1 MTVPALLRTNLF
13 LYLDAMPEYIYKA
26 TDSLGKVV
34 EGIMSA
40 PEEATLV
47 SKLHTMGYMP
57 IKISPSTTGQKLS
70 LSMKFSVPLPF
81 SAISGAD
88 LLAFTQEL
96 STLIKAGL
104 PLDRTLSIM
113 VEITENEKLKKVV
126 QEILKD
132 VRGGRSF
139 SDALAQHPRFF
150 DRLYVNMVKAGE
162 AGGVLDIVLERLV
175 DFLQRSQQLKS
186 TILNAMIYPIILIS
200 VMAIVIIVMLMFVIP
215 RFTMIFETM
224 GKTIPLPTQIL
235 LSSSEV
241 IKNFW
246 WLILAVVIIITIL
259 FQRYRNTEQGRLNWD
274 TFKLK
279 LPLLSDLILKIEV
292 ARFSRTLGTLINS
305 GVPLLGALTIV
316 KEVIKNVVVSNSIS
330 DISKGAKEGKGVS
343 APMRAAGIFPSLAMH
358 MIRVGE
364 ETGRLDEMLIRV
376 ADTYDVDIQNTVKR
390 FISALEPLL
399 ILVMSF
405 LVAFIVLSI
414 IWAILSINDVTF

>member
-1 MTVPALLRTNLF
+1 
-13 LYLDAMPEYIYKA
+13 MPEYIYKA

-40 PEEATLV
+40 PEEATIV
-47 SKLHTMGYMP
+47 SKLHTMGYVP
-57 IKISPSTTGQKLS
+57 IKISPSSTGQKLS

-81 SAISGAD
+81 RAISGAD

-104 PLDRTLSIM
+104 PLDRTLSIL

-139 SDALAQHPRFF
+139 SDALALHPRFF

-215 RFTMIFETM
+215 RFTMIFESM

-235 LSSSEV
+235 LSSSEF

-343 APMRAAGIFPSLAMH
+343 APMRTAGIFPSLAMH

>member
-1 MTVPALLRTNLF
+1 
-13 LYLDAMPEYIYKA
+13 MPEYIYKA
-26 TDSLGKVV
+26 ADSLGKVV
-34 EGIMSA
+34 EGVMSA

-57 IKISPSTTGQKLS
+57 IKISPSSTGQKLS

-81 SAISGAD
+81 SAISGAE

-113 VEITENEKLKKVV
+113 VEITGTEKLKKVV
-126 QEILKD
+126 QEVLKD

-139 SDALAQHPRFF
+139 SDALALHPRVF

-175 DFLQRSQQLKS
+175 DFQQRSQQLKS
-186 TILNAMIYPIILIS
+186 TVLNAMIYPIILIS

-215 RFTMIFETM
+215 RFSMIFETM

-235 LSSSEV
+235 LSSSQF
-241 IKNFW
+241 IQNFW
-246 WLILAVVIIITIL
+246 WLILAVVIIISVI

-279 LPLLSDLILKIEV
+279 LPLLRDLILKIEV

-343 APMRAAGIFPSLAMH
+343 APMRVVGIFPSLAMH

-364 ETGRLDEMLIRV
+364 ETGKLDEMLIRV
-376 ADTYDVDIQNTVKR
+376 ADTYDEEVQNTTKR
-390 FISALEPLL
+390 FISALEPVL
-399 ILVMSF
+399 ILVMAL
-405 LVAFIVLSI
+405 LVGFIVLSL
-414 IWAILSINDVTF
+414 IWAILGINDIAF

>member
-1 MTVPALLRTNLF
+1 
-13 LYLDAMPEYIYKA
+13 MPEYIYKA
-26 TDSLGKVV
+26 ADSLGKVV

-57 IKISPSTTGQKLS
+57 IKISPSSTGQKLS

-81 SAISGAD
+81 STVSGAN

-104 PLDRTLSIM
+104 PLDRTLSIL
-113 VEITENEKLKKVV
+113 VEITENEKLKNVV
-126 QEILKD
+126 QEVLKD

-139 SDALAQHPRFF
+139 SDALALHPRVF

-175 DFLQRSQQLKS
+175 DFQQRAQQLKS
-186 TILNAMIYPIILIS
+186 TVLNAMIYPIILVS

-235 LSSSEV
+235 LSSSEF
-241 IKNFW
+241 IQSFW
-246 WLILAVVIIITIL
+246 WLILAVVIIISVL
-259 FQRYRNTEQGRLNWD
+259 FQRYRNTEKGRLNWD
-274 TFKLK
+274 SFKLK
-279 LPLLSDLILKIEV
+279 LPLLRDLILKIEV

-316 KEVIKNVVVSNSIS
+316 KEVIKNVVVTNSIS

-343 APMRAAGIFPSLAMH
+343 APMRVVGIFPSLAMH

-364 ETGRLDEMLIRV
+364 ETGKLDEMLIRV
-376 ADTYDVDIQNTVKR
+376 ADTYDEEVQNTTKR
-390 FISALEPLL
+390 FISALEPVL
-399 ILVMSF
+399 ILVMAL
-405 LVAFIVLSI
+405 LVGFIVMSL
-414 IWAILSINDVTF
+414 IWAILGINDIAL

>member
-1 MTVPALLRTNLF
+1 
-13 LYLDAMPEYIYKA
+13 MPEYIYKA
-26 TDSLGKVV
+26 ADSLGKVV

-57 IKISPSTTGQKLS
+57 IKISPSSTGQKLS

-81 SAISGAD
+81 STISGAN

-104 PLDRTLSIM
+104 PLDRTLSIL
-113 VEITENEKLKKVV
+113 VEITENEKLKNVV
-126 QEILKD
+126 QEVLKD

-139 SDALAQHPRFF
+139 SDALALHPRVF

-175 DFLQRSQQLKS
+175 DFQQRAQQLKS
-186 TILNAMIYPIILIS
+186 TVLNAMIYPIILVS

-235 LSSSEV
+235 LSSSEF
-241 IKNFW
+241 IQSFW
-246 WLILAVVIIITIL
+246 WLILAVVIIISVL
-259 FQRYRNTEQGRLNWD
+259 FQRYRNTEKGRLNWD
-274 TFKLK
+274 SFKLK
-279 LPLLSDLILKIEV
+279 LPLLRDLILKIEV

-316 KEVIKNVVVSNSIS
+316 KEVIKNVVVTNSIS

-343 APMRAAGIFPSLAMH
+343 APMRVVGVFPSLAMH

-364 ETGRLDEMLIRV
+364 ETGKLDEMLIRV
-376 ADTYDVDIQNTVKR
+376 ADTYDEEVQNTTKR
-390 FISALEPLL
+390 FISALEPVL
-399 ILVMSF
+399 ILVMAL
-405 LVAFIVLSI
+405 LVGFIVMSL
-414 IWAILSINDVTF
+414 IWAILGINDIAL

>member
-1 MTVPALLRTNLF
+1 
-13 LYLDAMPEYIYKA
+13 MPEYIYKA

-47 SKLHTMGYMP
+47 SKLHNMGYMP
-57 IKISPSTTGQKLS
+57 FKISPSSTGQKLS

-81 SAISGAD
+81 SAISGSD

-104 PLDRTLSIM
+104 PLDRALSIL

-126 QEILKD
+126 QEVLKD

-175 DFLQRSQQLKS
+175 DFQQRSQQLKS

-215 RFTMIFETM
+215 RFTMIFATM

-235 LSSSEV
+235 LSSSEF
-241 IKNFW
+241 IQNFW
-246 WLILAVVIIITIL
+246 WLILAVVIIISVL

-343 APMRAAGIFPSLAMH
+343 APMRVVGIFPSLAMH

-364 ETGRLDEMLIRV
+364 ETGKLDEMLIRV
-376 ADTYDVDIQNTVKR
+376 ADTYDEEVQNTTKR
-390 FISALEPLL
+390 FISALEPVL
-399 ILVMSF
+399 ILVMAL
-405 LVAFIVLSI
+405 LVGFIVLSL
-414 IWAILSINDVTF
+414 IWAILGINDIAF

>member
-1 MTVPALLRTNLF
+1 
-13 LYLDAMPEYIYKA
+13 MPEYIYKA
-26 TDSLGKVV
+26 ADSLGKVV

-57 IKISPSTTGQKLS
+57 IKISPSSTGQKLS

-81 SAISGAD
+81 STVSGAN

-104 PLDRTLSIM
+104 PLDRTLSIL
-113 VEITENEKLKKVV
+113 VEITENEKLKNVV
-126 QEILKD
+126 QEVLKD

-139 SDALAQHPRFF
+139 SDALALHPRVF

-175 DFLQRSQQLKS
+175 DFQQRAQQLKS
-186 TILNAMIYPIILIS
+186 TVLNAMIYPIILVS

-235 LSSSEV
+235 LSSSEF
-241 IKNFW
+241 IQGFW
-246 WLILAVVIIITIL
+246 WLILAVVIIISVL
-259 FQRYRNTEQGRLNWD
+259 FQRYRNTEKGRLNWD
-274 TFKLK
+274 SFKLK
-279 LPLLSDLILKIEV
+279 LPLLRDLILKIEV

-316 KEVIKNVVVSNSIS
+316 KEVIKNVVVTNSIS

-343 APMRAAGIFPSLAMH
+343 APMRVVGIFPSLAMH

-364 ETGRLDEMLIRV
+364 ETGKLDEMLIRV
-376 ADTYDVDIQNTVKR
+376 ADTYDEEVQNTTKR
-390 FISALEPLL
+390 FISALEPVL
-399 ILVMSF
+399 ILVMAL
-405 LVAFIVLSI
+405 LVGFIVMSL
-414 IWAILSINDVTF
+414 IWAILGINDIAL